1 MLSNIQNIIYFVIVL
16 GFLIFVHELGH
27 FLVAKLSDVKVLT
40 FSLGF
45 GKKLLR
51 FRKGDTE
58 YALSAVP
65 LGGYV
70 KLLGEGDD
78 KEVPPEEAHRSFS
91 NKPPLVRM
99 LIAFTGPFFN
109 LLFAFVLFLC
119 VFSITGYPIPST
131 QVGTV
136 IQGDPAERAGIMPGD
151 TIVGINGVKTEYFD
165 DIMVA
170 IKDSAAGPITVSVQR
185 ENRAIE
191 FTLTPKTMEEKN
203 ILGDTFKRKVIGV
216 TPSGTLLTKR
226 ESPPKAFISAVGQT
240 YMSCKL
246 TVIILAKIVQ
256 GAISAKNIG
265 GPIAIFQET
274 GKRAKQ
280 GISDFLNFLGLLSVN
295 LAIINLLPI
304 PILDGGHILF
314 QFIELITRKKIPE
327 RAIEIAQKFGLVI
340 LILIMALAFYNDLDR
355 LFDFKRF
362 IGGR

>member
-1 MLSNIQNIIYFVIVL
+1 MSNIQNIIYFAIAL

-27 FLVAKLSDVKVLT
+27 FIVAKLTNVKVLT

-51 FRKGDTE
+51 FRKGETE
-58 YALSAVP
+58 YAISVVP

-70 KLLGEGDD
+70 KLLGEGSEE
-78 KEVPPEEAHRSFS
+78 EVSQGEAHRSFS
-91 NKPPLVRM
+91 NKPPFIRM

-131 QVGTV
+131 EVGTV
-136 IQGDPAERAGIMPGD
+136 IQGDPADTAGIRPGD
-151 TIVGINGVKTEYFD
+151 TIVGINKVKTEYFD
-165 DIMVA
+165 DIMIA
-170 IKDSAAGPITVSVQR
+170 IKESAAGPITVTVQR
-185 ENRAIE
+185 ESSAID
-191 FTLTPKTMEEKN
+191 FILTPKAIEEKN
-203 ILGDTFKRKVIGV
+203 ILGDTFKRRVIGI
-216 TPSGTLLTKR
+216 TPSGTILTKR

-240 YMSCKL
+240 YLSGKL
-246 TVIILAKIVQ
+246 TIIILVKIVQ
-256 GAISAKNIG
+256 GVVSAKNIG

-314 QFIELITRKKIPE
+314 QFIELVTRKKIPD
-327 RAIEIAQKFGLVI
+327 RAIEIAHKFGFVI